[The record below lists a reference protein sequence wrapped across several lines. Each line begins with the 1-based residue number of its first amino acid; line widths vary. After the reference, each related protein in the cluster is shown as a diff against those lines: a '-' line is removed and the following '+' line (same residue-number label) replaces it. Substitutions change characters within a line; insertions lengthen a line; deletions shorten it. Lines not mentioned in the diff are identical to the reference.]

1 MNKIVF
7 LVAGGTGGH
16 LFPAMALSSE
26 KIRAKLIY
34 LVDKRTKKFLEN
46 KNQDFIVIPSEKI
59 HKNVL
64 KFPATCIKIISG
76 ILISLFYILKK
87 KPSLVVGFGGYTS
100 VPTLIAAKLLNV
112 KILLHEQNSVM
123 GRTNRILSKISKN
136 VAITFQKTK

>member
-64 KFPATCIKIISG
+64 KFPKTCIKIISG

-87 KPSLVVGFGGYTS
+87 KTFPRCWFWW
-100 VPTLIAAKLLNV
+100 
-112 KILLHEQNSVM
+112 LHFCSNTD
-123 GRTNRILSKISKN
+123 RSKIIKCKN
-136 VAITFQKTK
+136 FIA